1 MTKTGFQQR
10 TSRFVGT
17 SNAFNMLFMLQSVVT
32 TNIFSVTAF
41 ALHKYEP
48 QQFARFAPM
57 SDIVFTVVCRA
68 STLAS
73 DRYNIV
79 EESDYKTTVL
89 RQTRQ
94 WQLRADQNE
103 NKKMG
108 EVIGNPQRMRTASD
122 LELPRHTVTN
132 QVPAAIAAMESAL
145 SRVSMVTAIVL
156 IANELATGQSLPD
169 QICSVMTKLMVWS

>member
-41 ALHKYEP
+41 APHKYEP
-48 QQFARFAPM
+48 QQFARFATM
-57 SDIVFTVVCRA
+57 SDNVVTVVCKA

-73 DRYNIV
+73 DRYNII

-103 NKKMG
+103 NKKWA
-108 EVIGNPQRMRTASD
+108 R
-122 LELPRHTVTN
+122 
-132 QVPAAIAAMESAL
+132 
-145 SRVSMVTAIVL
+145 
-156 IANELATGQSLPD
+156 
-169 QICSVMTKLMVWS
+169 